1 MGRSGRKKEKHGK
14 RGELSLAD
22 SNEGSAARTRPF
34 SFDEIMIRR
43 KTKNLSENSKEDAMD
58 VSNIP
63 GDCTIENV
71 SDDHKSGTHNG
82 HKKSPGVDVHM
93 SEEYVKVGSGK
104 KEDNALTKN
113 VDSSRRRDGE
123 NLASETKLKEDYV
136 TKSNHRR
143 TLKSEIRLKD
153 RSPVNEKVRGNRGS
167 DTKLK
172 ADVTKETSSKPNVK
186 SEKLI
191 PSQRRIHD
199 QSIVDSRDEATKKHS
214 RDLTGK
220 DRHADKS
227 GEKSER
233 ESKRKHRNRDDE
245 KNRDKNAA
253 KKVDLGK
260 GHDLKVSERKEKKE
274 SPKSRHGD
282 LRLKRRRSRS
292 REREDRNRRSLSLSP
307 RAQKRTSYYDRE
319 HGLPSHST
327 KSSSGRQHSDI
338 DSSRV
343 TSNGLS
349 GNYRRHDGSTSGLG
363 GYSPRKRRT
372 EAAAKTPSPI
382 NRSPEKK
389 SAKWDVAPVETYSV
403 PSNVHTSNQAASSN
417 AHEVVSSDPVTLTMQ
432 KSLAGISVSASLAK
446 LNVSMDSVQL
456 TQSNRPMRR
465 LCVENVPVSASEKA
479 LMEFLN
485 NFLLSSGVQHVHGSL
500 PCIGCVI
507 QREKGQAF
515 VEFLTAE
522 DASAAL
528 SCDGCSFSGSILK
541 IMRPKEFVEVA
552 SGEAEKSVASV
563 DSVSGIVKD
572 SPHKIFIGG
581 ISRTLS
587 SKMVMEIVCAFGPLK
602 AYHFE
607 VNKDHEEPCA
617 FIEYVDQT
625 VTPKAIAGLNG
636 LKVGGQVLTAVQA
649 LVDGSIMD
657 NSGNP
662 PFYGIPKHA
671 LPLLKKP
678 TEVLKLKNVF
688 NPEGFSSLSEL
699 EVEEVLEDVRLEC
712 ARFGTVK
719 SVNAVKY
726 GDSQVTTIQACEA
739 NEMSAGVG
747 QNLTCDETNEKR
759 ERLEE
764 ATDHKSIENNELEIL
779 NNSKE
784 VMEAGEGNNVKD
796 NTPASGTM
804 GDERSQVC
812 ELDTDMAVEDQ
823 ARDSPS
829 EIVSQE
835 VPINVNTLKDEPC
848 SHDDK
853 VTCNIQLEHMVE
865 ENKSSAKED
874 LNLEEVNGN
883 SAEAFTGVSGEMGM
897 QSNAVEN
904 GDNENQDPNQGH
916 IFEPGCVFVEYRRA
930 EASCMAAHSLHRRLF
945 DDRIVTVEYVPL
957 DLYQARFSK

>member
-14 RGELSLAD
+14 RGEPSLAD

-43 KTKNLSENSKEDAMD
+43 KAKNLSENIKEDAMD

-71 SDDHKSGTHNG
+71 SDDHKSGRHHG
-82 HKKSPGVDVHM
+82 HKKSPGVDVHT

-113 VDSSRRRDGE
+113 VDSSRQRDGE
-123 NLASETKLKEDYV
+123 NRDLETKLKEDYV
-136 TKSNHRR
+136 AKSNHRR

-153 RSPVNEKVRGNRGS
+153 RSPGNEKDRGNRGS

-191 PSQRRIHD
+191 PSQGRSHN

-245 KNRDKNAA
+245 KNRDKSAA

-274 SPKSRHGD
+274 SPKSRHGNS
-282 LRLKRRRSRS
+282 RLKRRRSRS

-319 HGLPSHST
+319 HEGLPSHST
-327 KSSSGRQHSDI
+327 KISSGRQHSDI

-349 GNYRRHDGSTSGLG
+349 GHYRRHDGSTSGLG

-417 AHEVVSSDPVTLTMQ
+417 AREMVSSDPVTSTTQ
-432 KSLAGISVSASLAK
+432 KPLAGISVSASLAK

-465 LCVENVPVSASEKA
+465 LCVENLPLSASEKA

-500 PCIGCVI
+500 PCIGCVVSLRYIIRFSIFIFVMHISTNCSFGLLTMSLLQI

-528 SCDGCSFSGSILK
+528 CCDGCSFSGSILK
-541 IMRPKEFVEVA
+541 IKRPKEFVEVA
-552 SGEAEKSVASV
+552 VRM
-563 DSVSGIVKD
+563 
-572 SPHKIFIGG
+572 KILLFFI
-581 ISRTLS
+581 S
-587 SKMVMEIVCAFGPLK
+587 SFLLFSI
-602 AYHFE
+602 
-607 VNKDHEEPCA
+607 
-617 FIEYVDQT
+617 
-625 VTPKAIAGLNG
+625 
-636 LKVGGQVLTAVQA
+636 
-649 LVDGSIMD
+649 GSILIIHSYGFMALLCVIICIIWDLIIFLKRFLEMD
-657 NSGNP
+657 LS
-662 PFYGIPKHA
+662 FLIFVSLVICLSLVYVTRIY
-671 LPLLKKP
+671 LL
-678 TEVLKLKNVF
+678 
-688 NPEGFSSLSEL
+688 SL
-699 EVEEVLEDVRLEC
+699 C
-712 ARFGTVK
+712 FG
-719 SVNAVKY
+719 
-726 GDSQVTTIQACEA
+726 E
-739 NEMSAGVG
+739 
-747 QNLTCDETNEKR
+747 
-759 ERLEE
+759 
-764 ATDHKSIENNELEIL
+764 
-779 NNSKE
+779 
-784 VMEAGEGNNVKD
+784 
-796 NTPASGTM
+796 
-804 GDERSQVC
+804 
-812 ELDTDMAVEDQ
+812 
-823 ARDSPS
+823 
-829 EIVSQE
+829 
-835 VPINVNTLKDEPC
+835 
-848 SHDDK
+848 
-853 VTCNIQLEHMVE
+853 
-865 ENKSSAKED
+865 
-874 LNLEEVNGN
+874 
-883 SAEAFTGVSGEMGM
+883 
-897 QSNAVEN
+897 
-904 GDNENQDPNQGH
+904 
-916 IFEPGCVFVEYRRA
+916 
-930 EASCMAAHSLHRRLF
+930 
-945 DDRIVTVEYVPL
+945 
-957 DLYQARFSK
+957 

>member
-14 RGELSLAD
+14 RGEPSLAD

-34 SFDEIMIRR
+34 SFDEIMIKR
-43 KTKNLSENSKEDAMD
+43 KAKNLSENIKEDAMD
-58 VSNIP
+58 ISNIP

-71 SDDHKSGTHNG
+71 SDDHKSGRHHG
-82 HKKSPGVDVHM
+82 HKKYPGVDVHT

-113 VDSSRRRDGE
+113 VDSSRQRDGE
-123 NLASETKLKEDYV
+123 NRDLETKLKEDYV
-136 TKSNHRR
+136 AKSNHRR

-153 RSPVNEKVRGNRGS
+153 RSPGNEKDRGNRGS

-191 PSQRRIHD
+191 PSQGRSHD

-214 RDLTGK
+214 RDLTRK

-245 KNRDKNAA
+245 KNRDKSAA

-274 SPKSRHGD
+274 SPKSRHGNS
-282 LRLKRRRSRS
+282 RLKRRRSRS

-319 HGLPSHST
+319 HEGLPSHST
-327 KSSSGRQHSDI
+327 KISSGRQHSDI

-349 GNYRRHDGSTSGLG
+349 GHYRRHDGSTSGLG

-417 AHEVVSSDPVTLTMQ
+417 AREMVSSDPVTSTTQ
-432 KSLAGISVSASLAK
+432 KPLAGISVSASLAK

-465 LCVENVPVSASEKA
+465 LCVENLPLSASEKA

-528 SCDGCSFSGSILK
+528 CCDGRSFSGSILK
-541 IMRPKEFVEVA
+541 IKRPKEFVEVA
-552 SGEAEKSVASV
+552 GV
-563 DSVSGIVKD
+563 
-572 SPHKIFIGG
+572 
-581 ISRTLS
+581 
-587 SKMVMEIVCAFGPLK
+587 
-602 AYHFE
+602 
-607 VNKDHEEPCA
+607 
-617 FIEYVDQT
+617 YV
-625 VTPKAIAGLNG
+625 
-636 LKVGGQVLTAVQA
+636 
-649 LVDGSIMD
+649 
-657 NSGNP
+657 
-662 PFYGIPKHA
+662 
-671 LPLLKKP
+671 
-678 TEVLKLKNVF
+678 
-688 NPEGFSSLSEL
+688 
-699 EVEEVLEDVRLEC
+699 
-712 ARFGTVK
+712 
-719 SVNAVKY
+719 
-726 GDSQVTTIQACEA
+726 
-739 NEMSAGVG
+739 
-747 QNLTCDETNEKR
+747 
-759 ERLEE
+759 
-764 ATDHKSIENNELEIL
+764 
-779 NNSKE
+779 
-784 VMEAGEGNNVKD
+784 
-796 NTPASGTM
+796 
-804 GDERSQVC
+804 
-812 ELDTDMAVEDQ
+812 
-823 ARDSPS
+823 
-829 EIVSQE
+829 
-835 VPINVNTLKDEPC
+835 
-848 SHDDK
+848 
-853 VTCNIQLEHMVE
+853 
-865 ENKSSAKED
+865 
-874 LNLEEVNGN
+874 
-883 SAEAFTGVSGEMGM
+883 
-897 QSNAVEN
+897 
-904 GDNENQDPNQGH
+904 
-916 IFEPGCVFVEYRRA
+916 GCVLI
-930 EASCMAAHSLHRRLF
+930 HIQ
-945 DDRIVTVEYVPL
+945 DD
-957 DLYQARFSK
+957 DGALY

>member
-14 RGELSLAD
+14 RGEPSLAD

-43 KTKNLSENSKEDAMD
+43 KAKNLSENIKEDAMD
-58 VSNIP
+58 ISNIP

-71 SDDHKSGTHNG
+71 SDDHKSGRHHG
-82 HKKSPGVDVHM
+82 HKKYPGVDVHT

-113 VDSSRRRDGE
+113 VDSSRQRDGE
-123 NLASETKLKEDYV
+123 NRDLETKLKEDYV
-136 TKSNHRR
+136 AKSNHRR

-153 RSPVNEKVRGNRGS
+153 RSPGNEKDRGNRGS

-191 PSQRRIHD
+191 PSQGRSHD

-214 RDLTGK
+214 RDLTRK

-245 KNRDKNAA
+245 KNRDKSAA

-274 SPKSRHGD
+274 SPKSRHGNS
-282 LRLKRRRSRS
+282 RLKRRRSRS

-319 HGLPSHST
+319 HEGLPSHST
-327 KSSSGRQHSDI
+327 KISSGRQHSDI

-349 GNYRRHDGSTSGLG
+349 GHYRRHDGSTSGLG

-417 AHEVVSSDPVTLTMQ
+417 AHEMVSSDPVTSTTQ
-432 KSLAGISVSASLAK
+432 KPLAGISVSASLAK

-465 LCVENVPVSASEKA
+465 LCVENLPLSASEKA

-528 SCDGCSFSGSILK
+528 FCDGRSFSGSILK
-541 IMRPKEFVEVA
+541 IKRPKEFVEVA
-552 SGEAEKSVASV
+552 FLRYIVVTIHVAGFQTVALFMQSGEAEKSVASV

-607 VNKDHEEPCA
+607 VNEDHEEPCA
-617 FIEYVDQT
+617 FIEYVDQL

-636 LKVGGQVLTAVQA
+636 LKVGGRVLTAVQA
-649 LVDGSIMD
+649 VLDGSIM
-657 NSGNP
+657 
-662 PFYGIPKHA
+662 
-671 LPLLKKP
+671 
-678 TEVLKLKNVF
+678 F

-712 ARFGTVK
+712 ARFGSVK
-719 SVNAVKY
+719 SVNVVKY
-726 GDSQVTTIQACEA
+726 GDSNISTIQACEG
-739 NEMSAGVG
+739 NENTASAGVG
-747 QNLTCDETNEKR
+747 QNLTNDETNEKG

-764 ATDHKSIENNELEIL
+764 VTDHKSIKNNELEIL
-779 NNSKE
+779 NDSKE
-784 VMEAGEGNNVKD
+784 VMEAGEVNNVKD
-796 NTPASGTM
+796 NRPASGTM
-804 GDERSQVC
+804 GDEPSQLC
-812 ELDTDMAVEDQ
+812 ELDTDMAVEYQ
-823 ARDSPS
+823 ARDSTS
-829 EIVSQE
+829 EIVSQG
-835 VPINVNTLKDEPC
+835 VPTQVNTLKDSPC
-848 SHDDK
+848 AHDDK
-853 VTCNIQLEHMVE
+853 VTCNIQLEHMSE

-883 SAEAFTGVSGEMGM
+883 SEAFTGASNEMGM
-897 QSNAVEN
+897 QSSAVEN

-916 IFEPGCVFVEYRRA
+916 IFEPGCVFVEYMRA

-945 DDRIVTVEYVPL
+945 DDRIVAVEYIPL
-957 DLYQARFSK
+957 NLYRARFSK

>member
-14 RGELSLAD
+14 RGEPSLAD

-43 KTKNLSENSKEDAMD
+43 KTKNLSENIKEDAMD

-71 SDDHKSGTHNG
+71 SDDHKSGRHHG
-82 HKKSPGVDVHM
+82 HKKSPGVDVHT

-113 VDSSRRRDGE
+113 VDSSRQRDGE
-123 NLASETKLKEDYV
+123 NRDLETKLKEDYV
-136 TKSNHRR
+136 AKSNHRR

-153 RSPVNEKVRGNRGS
+153 RSPGNEKDRGNRGS

-191 PSQRRIHD
+191 PSQGRSHN

-245 KNRDKNAA
+245 KNRDKSAA

-274 SPKSRHGD
+274 SPKSRHGNS
-282 LRLKRRRSRS
+282 RLKRRRSRS

-319 HGLPSHST
+319 HEGLPSHST
-327 KSSSGRQHSDI
+327 KISSGRQHSDI

-343 TSNGLS
+343 TGNGLS
-349 GNYRRHDGSTSGLG
+349 GHYRRHDGSTSGLG

-417 AHEVVSSDPVTLTMQ
+417 AHEMVSSDPVTSTTQ
-432 KSLAGISVSASLAK
+432 KPLAGISVSASLAK

-465 LCVENVPVSASEKA
+465 LCVENLPLSASEKA

-528 SCDGCSFSGSILK
+528 CCDGCSFSGSILK
-541 IMRPKEFVEVA
+541 IKRPKEFVEVA
-552 SGEAEKSVASV
+552 
-563 DSVSGIVKD
+563 
-572 SPHKIFIGG
+572 IFIGG

-607 VNKDHEEPCA
+607 VNEDHEEPCA
-617 FIEYVDQT
+617 FIEYVDQL

-649 LVDGSIMD
+649 VLDGSIMD

-662 PFYGIPKHA
+662 PFHGIPKHA

-712 ARFGTVK
+712 ARFGSVK
-719 SVNAVKY
+719 SVNVVKY
-726 GDSQVTTIQACEA
+726 GDSNISTIQACEG
-739 NEMSAGVG
+739 NENTASAGVG
-747 QNLTCDETNEKR
+747 QNLTNDETNEKG

-764 ATDHKSIENNELEIL
+764 VTDHKSIKNNELEIL
-779 NNSKE
+779 NDSKE
-784 VMEAGEGNNVKD
+784 VMEAGEVNNVKD
-796 NTPASGTM
+796 NRPASGTM
-804 GDERSQVC
+804 GDEPSQLC
-812 ELDTDMAVEDQ
+812 ELDTDMAVEYQ
-823 ARDSPS
+823 ARDSTS
-829 EIVSQE
+829 EIVSQG
-835 VPINVNTLKDEPC
+835 VPTQVNTLKDSPC
-848 SHDDK
+848 AHDDK
-853 VTCNIQLEHMVE
+853 VTCNIQLEHMSE

-883 SAEAFTGVSGEMGM
+883 SEAFTGASNEMGM
-897 QSNAVEN
+897 QSSAVEN

-916 IFEPGCVFVEYRRA
+916 IFEPGCVFVEYMRA

-945 DDRIVTVEYVPL
+945 DDRIVAVEYIPL
-957 DLYQARFSK
+957 NLYRARFSK